1 MKSLCRAM
9 NYCMAEQENIWES
22 YKVIIQR
29 LRLYVDNPFVA
40 REGGFADEDN
50 SQLLSSLRYS
60 KGNKLHRNELPL
72 FGLNPIDAP

>member
-1 MKSLCRAM
+1 M

-50 SQLLSSLRYS
+50 SQLLSSPPHQGQQVAQQRVALDWF
-60 KGNKLHRNELPL
+60 KPHRRT
-72 FGLNPIDAP
+72 IDDSRQIP